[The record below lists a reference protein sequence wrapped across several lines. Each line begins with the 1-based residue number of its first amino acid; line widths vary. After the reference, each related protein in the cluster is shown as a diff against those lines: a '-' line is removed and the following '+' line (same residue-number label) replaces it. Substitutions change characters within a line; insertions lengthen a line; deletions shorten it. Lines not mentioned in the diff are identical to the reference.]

1 MLSSLPCEPIHHSS
15 IIHWRSLH
23 IGRVAFPVATYAYV
37 GVEIVAVTAVEA
49 RTPHTSLRFAA
60 RHIAW
65 ITALMYVGCVITF
78 YFDVKWS
85 DPHLPPYHA
94 RSTPT
99 TAAPLLGTLEESS
112 SIVIIAALNAK
123 QLPLANVLNGLLIL
137 AVLSAANTAL
147 YVSSRTLW
155 GLACNL
161 DPELR
166 FGENKFWRWLSLLS
180 TTTPGARV
188 PGWAL
193 LVSSITFWWLL
204 PFLLLAKSTSSA
216 NVSQLL

>member
-1 MLSSLPCEPIHHSS
+1 MRIFAHNSFK
-15 IIHWRSLH
+15 
-23 IGRVAFPVATYAYV
+23 VAFPVATYAYL
-37 GVEIVAVTAVEA
+37 GVEIIAVTAAEA

-65 ITALMYVGCVITF
+65 FTAVMYVASIASYYLNVE
-78 YFDVKWS
+78 WS
-85 DPHLPPYHA
+85 DPRLPVY
-94 RSTPT
+94 RGRISTPAADSPQSPT
-99 TAAPLLGTLEESS
+99 TGIAGSS
-112 SIVIIAALNAK
+112 AIVIIATLTAY
-123 QLPLANVLNGLLIL
+123 QVPLSNVLSGLLIM

-161 DPELR
+161 DPQLS
-166 FGENKFWRWLSLLS
+166 NSPYIIWRLLSKLS

-193 LVSSITFWWLL
+193 LVSSVTFWWLL
-204 PFLLLAKSTSSA
+204 PFLLLAKSTSA
-216 NVSQLL
+216 VNVGSSRHN